1 MCQCMVAG
9 PLSCWLLSLLQSV
22 HLWGGLHRKVRGKP
36 PISKYRYA
44 SSGDFSLEKINDF
57 GILIR
62 CENME
67 SKRYQND
74 NEIKIPFCGGNRYGY
89 GDGTAFSVCIRGVCS

>member
-1 MCQCMVAG
+1 MPEG
-9 PLSCWLLSLLQSV
+9 SV
-22 HLWGGLHRKVRGKP
+22 PAETYKP
-36 PISKYRYA
+36 PISKYRYD

-74 NEIKIPFCGGNRYGY
+74 N
-89 GDGTAFSVCIRGVCS
+89 